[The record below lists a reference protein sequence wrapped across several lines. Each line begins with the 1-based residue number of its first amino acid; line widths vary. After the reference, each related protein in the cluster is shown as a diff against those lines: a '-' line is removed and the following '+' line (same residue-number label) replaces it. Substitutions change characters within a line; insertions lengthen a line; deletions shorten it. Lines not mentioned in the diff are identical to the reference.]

1 MKQKNIELH
10 NRCQC
15 EIRWKQFKN
24 KDKPTAGLFCKH
36 HDVFLDWLRDE
47 DATELIGGGISEGPY
62 LIRKKPKRV
71 KSKKVHPNIKFTRKQ
86 RKKNDHTKPNTS
98 TAQTISRRIEHTQA
112 S

>member
-1 MKQKNIELH
+1 MKLKNIDLH
-10 NRCQC
+10 NLCQC

-47 DATELIGGGISEGPY
+47 DATLLIEGGINEGPY
-62 LIRKKPKRV
+62 LIRKKPKKAR
-71 KSKKVHPNIKFTRKQ
+71 SNKVPSFIKWTRKQ
-86 RKKNDHTKPNTS
+86 RKKNDHTKRNKS
-98 TAQTISRRIEHTQA
+98 TTKAIPRRIEHTQT